1 MFLRFTY
8 EGNFIYLFIFN
19 EKTVFLFFAKLD
31 FSPPKMLDFDAQFP
45 LRVCLHLAGLV

>member
-1 MFLRFTY
+1 MKVIL
-8 EGNFIYLFIFN
+8 FIYLFLMKKQYFY
-19 EKTVFLFFAKLD
+19 FFAKLD